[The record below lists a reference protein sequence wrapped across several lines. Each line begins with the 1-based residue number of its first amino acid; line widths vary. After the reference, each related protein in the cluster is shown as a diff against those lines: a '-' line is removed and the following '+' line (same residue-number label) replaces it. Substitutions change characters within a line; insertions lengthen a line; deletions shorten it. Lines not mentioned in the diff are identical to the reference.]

1 MTANTVAVADA
12 RAILIF
18 PRRPEKFLLFY
29 FIAFIMKPNSLL
41 LFLFQF
47 TCSAVVAVAAG
58 GSYATVSADSLWFGR
73 VETGTSVLDT
83 VWVKRL
89 EGAGQTEL
97 AVVSARIVARD
108 SDFTV
113 VTIPAGEPVSDSAA
127 VFVQYRSRHNVLREG
142 VLFIRVRDAG
152 AEYSLPV
159 RLAGASYYSGTTYSF
174 TENLLGASLLAS
186 LREYVQGHTALTYNQ
201 ARDLMFESIDKR
213 ADDSL
218 ECPYS
223 GRTIKV
229 INRSDAQVNHNFNTE
244 HTWPQSLGAENEP
257 PKSDL
262 YHLRATD
269 LVINDKRANYP
280 FGYVVSNVLY
290 EKNGSKLGNSATG
303 ALIFE
308 VRDRY
313 KGDIARGL
321 MYFAVCYNNPSS
333 FLNQQETAMRQ
344 WSNFDTVSAEEAA
357 RNTAI
362 AQWQKRRNPFIDHPE
377 FLERI
382 YSISGKADFPA
393 IADPTFA
400 DTLLF
405 FAGSENTLELPVL
418 LGNRGTD
425 TAFVRTAEVEYQGQT
440 GVQYV
445 VTVDSVVAPNGFAR
459 IVVRRPEGGTGEADS
474 LHLIVKFKQGVSSQ
488 STVLA
493 FRSTVDVPEQ
503 LGAVPELAAW
513 PNPFGEWTLIAARM
527 PQPCA
532 GLSLRV
538 YTQLGEEVQNL
549 APLSQ
554 WNDGTLT
561 VRFVPPAGLSA
572 TVPLYCRL
580 QCGDV
585 HLTYPLLRLR

>member
-1 MTANTVAVADA
+1 
-12 RAILIF
+12 
-18 PRRPEKFLLFY
+18 
-29 FIAFIMKPNSLL
+29 MKPNVLFLL
-41 LFLFQF
+41 LFQF
-47 TCSAVVAVAAG
+47 VCSVVVAVAAG
-58 GSYATVSADSLWFGR
+58 EGSATVSADSLWFGR
-73 VETGTSVLDT
+73 VETGTPVTDT
-83 VWVKRL
+83 VWVKRAT
-89 EGAGQTEL
+89 GSGQTDL
-97 AVVSARIVARD
+97 AVVSAHIVARD
-108 SDFTV
+108 RDFTLV
-113 VTIPAGEPVSDSAA
+113 SAPAGESVGDSAA
-127 VFVQYRSRHNVLREG
+127 VVVLYRSRHNVLREG

-159 RLAGASYYSGTTYSF
+159 RLAGASYYAGTTYSF
-174 TENLLGASLLAS
+174 TENLSGAPLLAS
-186 LREYVQGHTALTYNQ
+186 LREYTQGHTALTYNQ

-229 INRSDAQVNHNFNTE
+229 INRQDAQVNHNFNTE

-280 FGYVVSNVLY
+280 FGYVVSGVKY
-290 EKNGSKLGNSATG
+290 ELNGSKLGNSATG
-303 ALIFE
+303 STIFE

-321 MYFAVCYNNPSS
+321 FYFAVCYNNPSS
-333 FLNQQETAMRQ
+333 FLNQQESDMRQ
-344 WSNFDTVSAEEAA
+344 WSAFDTVDAEEAA
-357 RNTAI
+357 RNSAI

-382 YSISGKADFPA
+382 YSISGRADFPA
-393 IADPTFA
+393 IADPVFA
-400 DTLLF
+400 DTLLV
-405 FAGSENTLELPVL
+405 FAENDGTELPVL

-425 TAFVRTAEVEYQGQT
+425 TAFVRTAEVEYQSQT
-440 GVQYV
+440 GTEFV
-445 VTVDSVVAPNGFAR
+445 VAVDSVVAPNGFAR
-459 IVVRRPEGGTGEADS
+459 IVVRRPSTGTGDS
-474 LHLIVKFKQGVSSQ
+474 LRLTVKFKQGVSSQ

-493 FRSTVDVPEQ
+493 LRTTVGVSEQPGVMPEMT
-503 LGAVPELAAW
+503 AS
-513 PNPFGEWTLIAARM
+513 PNPFGEWTLLSARM

-532 GLSLRV
+532 GFSLRV

-554 WNDGTLT
+554 WSDGKLT
-561 VRFVPPAGLSA
+561 VRFVPPAGLS
-572 TVPLYCRL
+572 TVVPLYCRL
-580 QCGDV
+580 QCGDQHV
-585 HLTYPLLRLR
+585 TYPLLRLR